1 MDYKDYYKILG
12 VSKDASQDEIKKA
25 YRKLAV
31 KYHPDKNPNDKKAED
46 RFKEANEAFNVLGDP
61 EKRKK
66 YDQLGAN
73 WQQYEQAGGGQSYG
87 GFDWSQFGGKGQ
99 KSRSYQYGGSM
110 DDLFGE
116 MGGSEFSD
124 FFEQFFGNMGGSQR
138 RQRQATKGQDIHSEL
153 SISLDEA
160 YHGTSKTINLGGQKL
175 RIQIKPGAYEGLELR
190 LKGKGHPGRGGGN
203 AGDLYIK
210 IKILPHH
217 EFSLQGHNLIKTI
230 PIDLYTAVLGGKIMV
245 NTLSGKVNINIP
257 KGAQNASRLKIKGKG
272 MPIYGKAGQ
281 YGDLFVKLDVK
292 IPQSL
297 TSEEEKLFQQLK
309 KIKKE
314 KYAKS

>member
-12 VSKDASQDEIKKA
+12 VSKDASQEEIKKA

-31 KYHPDKNPNDKKAED
+31 KYHPDKNPDDKKSED

-66 YDQLGAN
+66 YDQLGTN

-87 GFDWSQFGGKGQ
+87 GFDWSQFGGKG
-99 KSRSYQYGGSM
+99 KRSRSYQSGGSM
-110 DDLFGE
+110 EDIFGD
-116 MGGSEFSD
+116 MGGGGFSD
-124 FFEQFFGNMGGSQR
+124 FFEQFFGGMGGGQ
-138 RQRQATKGQDIHSEL
+138 QRQSRAAKGQDIHSEL
-153 SISLDEA
+153 SVSLEEA
-160 YHGTSKTINLGGQKL
+160 YQGTSRTINLRGQKL

-190 LKGKGHPGRGGGN
+190 LKGKGHPGQGGGN

-217 EFSLQGHNLIKTI
+217 EFSLQGTNLIKKL
-230 PIDLYTAVLGGKIMV
+230 PVDLYTAVLGGKIMV

-257 KGAQNASRLKIKGKG
+257 KGSQNGSRLKIKGKG
-272 MPIYGKAGQ
+272 MPVYGKTEQ
-281 YGDLFVKLDVK
+281 HGDLFVKLDVK

-297 TSEEEKLFQQLK
+297 TPEEEKLFQQLK
-309 KIKKE
+309 KIRQE
-314 KYAKS
+314 KYTKS